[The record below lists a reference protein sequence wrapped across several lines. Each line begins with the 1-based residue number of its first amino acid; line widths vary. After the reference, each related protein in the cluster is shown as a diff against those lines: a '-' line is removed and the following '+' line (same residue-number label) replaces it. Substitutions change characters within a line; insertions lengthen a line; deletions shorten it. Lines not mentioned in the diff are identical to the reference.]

1 MMTYKQQK
9 GFTLIEMMIVIAII
23 AILAALAAPSM
34 IDMKRKYELQRE
46 TNSFVAKL
54 NEARS
59 EAVLKRTSV
68 SVSLVASQN
77 TSANASQNTS
87 ANTSQNT
94 STNTSQ
100 NASTNASQVW
110 QSTSPNIVLET
121 TRSDAISFDYMGRS
135 NVANDPECL
144 VLKHNLDADVKA
156 VVFLYKQGGVQH
168 RKNVTECPR

>member
-77 TSANASQNTS
+77 TNASQN
-87 ANTSQNT
+87 A

-144 VLKHNLDADVKA
+144 VLKHNLDADIKA
-156 VVFLYKQGGVQH
+156 VIFLYKQGGVQH

>member
-1 MMTYKQQK
+1 MTYKQQK

-77 TSANASQNTS
+77 TNASQN
-87 ANTSQNT
+87 A

-100 NASTNASQVW
+100 NASANASQVW

-121 TRSDAISFDYMGRS
+121 TGSDTISFDYMGRS
-135 NVANDPECL
+135 NVVNDPECL
-144 VLKHNLDADVKA
+144 ILKHNLDVDVKA
-156 VVFLYKQGGVQH
+156 VIFLYKQGGVQH
-168 RKNVTECPR
+168 RKNVTECP

>member
-77 TSANASQNTS
+77 TNASQN
-87 ANTSQNT
+87 A

-110 QSTSPNIVLET
+110 QSTSPNIAWET

-144 VLKHNLDADVKA
+144 VLKHNLDADIKA
-156 VVFLYKQGGVQH
+156 VIFLYKQGGVQH